1 MELLLDPITVNCR
14 KVLAGF
20 KLIGADYTIKKI
32 DYFQGEQ
39 KSPEYTAINP
49 NQTIPTL
56 RDGDLIIW
64 ESNAILQ
71 YVSDKVGNDN
81 VYSKDL
87 KIRADINQWL
97 LWESNNWFA
106 SCYIYLV
113 ENCVKPLLGDTT
125 DQSILDS
132 EEENFHKLAS
142 ILDTRLSGSKF
153 MSGEKPSL
161 ADVVIAAP
169 MHLHSW
175 AKLPL
180 SNHSNLVRWMTEDI
194 EGQSWWK
201 ETHVEEGFKLPE

>member
-64 ESNAILQ
+64 ESNPILQ

-81 VYSKDL
+81 VYSN
-87 KIRADINQWL
+87 ADISPVYL
-97 LWESNNWFA
+97 HGREKD
-106 SCYIYLV
+106 CIYHL
-113 ENCVKPLLGDTT
+113 
-125 DQSILDS
+125 
-132 EEENFHKLAS
+132 
-142 ILDTRLSGSKF
+142 R
-153 MSGEKPSL
+153 
-161 ADVVIAAP
+161 DVSQV
-169 MHLHSW
+169 
-175 AKLPL
+175 PL
-180 SNHSNLVRWMTEDI
+180 SYCGI
-194 EGQSWWK
+194 IQA
-201 ETHVEEGFKLPE
+201 